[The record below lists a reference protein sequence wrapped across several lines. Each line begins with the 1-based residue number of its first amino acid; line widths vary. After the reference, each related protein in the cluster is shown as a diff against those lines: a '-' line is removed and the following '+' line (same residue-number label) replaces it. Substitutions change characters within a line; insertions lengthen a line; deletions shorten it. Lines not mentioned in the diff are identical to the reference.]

1 METVYEALGDG
12 AAEMDCDLIEDTLK
26 ELEEYSIPDEE
37 KDKFNALCEKV
48 KNFDYEG
55 ILEILGRK

>member
-1 METVYEALGDG
+1 
-12 AAEMDCDLIEDTLK
+12 MDCDLIEDTLK

-37 KDKFNALCEKV
+37 KDKFNALCEKA